1 MQDEKACSRQFGIE
15 GPFPKGEYWSVRA
28 KWGERRRTTES
39 VYRAE
44 GGTLARALHCM
55 SLAFGV
61 GNVLQLLRKME
72 SHSRKFNSE
81 E

>member
-1 MQDEKACSRQFGIE
+1 
-15 GPFPKGEYWSVRA
+15 
-28 KWGERRRTTES
+28 
-39 VYRAE
+39 
-44 GGTLARALHCM
+44 LHCM
-55 SLAFGV
+55 SLVLGV